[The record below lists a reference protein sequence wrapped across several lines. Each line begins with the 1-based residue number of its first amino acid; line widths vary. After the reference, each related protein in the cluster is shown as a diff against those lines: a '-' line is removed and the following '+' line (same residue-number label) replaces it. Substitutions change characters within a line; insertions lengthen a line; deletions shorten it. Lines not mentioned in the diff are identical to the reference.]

1 MIRDVHP
8 GSGSWLLPTQDPGT
22 RGQKGTGSWITD
34 PDPQHCDNP
43 FNELKV
49 KAAKLAEDK
58 NNLLLS
64 VQELQNTVTELE
76 VTFSFFFNNGAPKL
90 FIWKNN

>member
-1 MIRDVHP
+1 
-8 GSGSWLLPTQDPGT
+8 
-22 RGQKGTGSWITD
+22 
-34 PDPQHCDNP
+34 
-43 FNELKV
+43 V

-76 VTFSFFFNNGAPKL
+76 VTFSFLLNNGAPKL

>member
-1 MIRDVHP
+1 
-8 GSGSWLLPTQDPGT
+8 
-22 RGQKGTGSWITD
+22 
-34 PDPQHCDNP
+34 
-43 FNELKV
+43 V

-76 VTFSFFFNNGAPKL
+76 VTFL
-90 FIWKNN
+90 FI

>member
-1 MIRDVHP
+1 
-8 GSGSWLLPTQDPGT
+8 
-22 RGQKGTGSWITD
+22 
-34 PDPQHCDNP
+34 
-43 FNELKV
+43 V